1 MSDTSHSMQ
10 QVFTR
15 IEEWATVYQRHPL
28 WVMLKSGEGAAS
40 AYRKLRAF
48 APAISHFILG
58 FRDFNDFVLPYD
70 NPQTPLEHAIN
81 NHAIEDS
88 THFRPF
94 IEDWEKL
101 GGNLLM
107 KPYESLIPGLSQ
119 DDHRLESAHT
129 IASLRQDGHVEGGGI
144 PMLSLSGQVLS
155 FLWSDAANRHNR
167 KLLHQYSRLIHQ
179 YGADPVVRFAIVE
192 AGEATGLV
200 MFHITAALANELS
213 ADTGIEYRYFGE
225 YHLAL
230 ETGHLVNQ
238 DANVPAAN
246 VPVDEGFHLSCSCDA
261 DEPFKELALSQEQ
274 YQQSIAMVDEVFAQ
288 FTEWLDGIM
297 KTMQQFDKSPERA
310 AA

>member
-1 MSDTSHSMQ
+1 MNDTTRNMQ
-10 QVFTR
+10 QVFAR
-15 IEEWATVYQRHPL
+15 IDELATVYQRHPL
-28 WVMLKSGEGAAS
+28 WTMLKSGDGAAS
-40 AYRKLRAF
+40 ALRKLRAF

-70 NPQTPLEHAIN
+70 HPQTPLEHAIN
-81 NHAIEDS
+81 NHAVEDS

-107 KPYESLIPGLSQ
+107 KPYENLIPGLSQ
-119 DDHRLESAHT
+119 EDHRLESAHT
-129 IASLRQDGHVEGGGI
+129 IASLRQDGHVEGGGM

-179 YGADPVVRFAIVE
+179 HGADPVVRFAIVE

-238 DANVPAAN
+238 DANVP
-246 VPVDEGFHLSCSCDA
+246 VDDGFHLSCSCEA
-261 DEPFKELALSQEQ
+261 DEPFKQLALTEEQ
-274 YQQSIAMVDEVFAQ
+274 YQQSMAMVSEVFSQ
-288 FTEWLDGIM
+288 FTEWLDGIVQV
-297 KTMQQFDKSPERA
+297 MQQFEAIPA
-310 AA
+310 A

>member
-1 MSDTSHSMQ
+1 MNDSTRNMQ
-10 QVFTR
+10 QVFAR
-15 IEEWATVYQRHPL
+15 IDQLATDYQRHPL
-28 WVMLKSGEGAAS
+28 WAMLKSGAGPAS
-40 AYRKLRAF
+40 ALRKLRAF

-58 FRDFNDFVLPYD
+58 FRDFNDFVLPYAD
-70 NPQTPLEHAIN
+70 PQTPLEHAIN
-81 NHAIEDS
+81 NHAVEDS

-107 KPYESLIPGLSQ
+107 KPYEHLIPGLPQ
-119 DDHRLESAHT
+119 EDHRLESEHT
-129 IASLRQDGHVEGGGI
+129 IASLRQDGHVEGGGV

-167 KLLHQYSRLIHQ
+167 KLLHHYSRLIHQ
-179 YGADPVVRFAIVE
+179 YGADPVVRFAIIE

-213 ADTGIEYRYFGE
+213 ADTGIEYRYFGD

-238 DANVPAAN
+238 EVQEAQEAAPPADDA
-246 VPVDEGFHLSCSCDA
+246 FHLSCSCEA
-261 DEPFKELALSQEQ
+261 DEPFKQLTLSETQ
-274 YQQSIAMVDEVFAQ
+274 YQQSMAMVTEVFAQ
-288 FTEWLDGIM
+288 FTEWLDGIVQV
-297 KTMQQFDKSPERA
+297 MQQFEPVTTA
-310 AA
+310 

>member
-1 MSDTSHSMQ
+1 MNDSTRTMQ
-10 QVFTR
+10 QVFAR
-15 IEEWATVYQRHPL
+15 IDELGTIYQGHRL
-28 WVMLKSGEGAAS
+28 WHMLKSGDGAA
-40 AYRKLRAF
+40 AALRKLRAF

-58 FRDFNDFVLPYD
+58 FRDFNDFVLPYQ

-81 NHAIEDS
+81 NHAVEDS

-101 GGNLLM
+101 GGNVLLQ
-107 KPYESLIPGLSQ
+107 PYEHLIPGLSQ
-119 DDHRLESAHT
+119 EDHRLESAHT
-129 IASLRQDGHVEGGGI
+129 IASLRQDGHVEGGGV

-167 KLLHQYSRLIHQ
+167 KLLHHYSRLIHQ
-179 YGADPVVRFAIVE
+179 HGADPVVRFAIIE

-213 ADTGIEYRYFGE
+213 ADNGIEYRYFGE

-238 DANVPAAN
+238 ETTP
-246 VPVDEGFHLSCSCDA
+246 PVDEGFHLSCSCEA
-261 DEPFKELALSQEQ
+261 DEPFKQLTLTEAQ
-274 YQQSIAMVDEVFAQ
+274 YQQSMAMVDEVFAQ
-288 FTEWLDGIM
+288 FTEWLDGIVQV
-297 KTMQQFDKSPERA
+297 MQQFEPVKSA
-310 AA
+310 